1 MSSSAELEQRLERE
15 ITLLIVEVV
24 QWNDLR
30 PEHIDAEQPL
40 FAEGLGLDSLDALNI
55 ATALARRYGVTFE
68 EEGELAEA
76 APFSCVKTLTQ
87 FVAASISRAGTDRR
101 T

>member
-68 EEGELAEA
+68 EGELAEA
-76 APFSCVKTLTQ
+76 APFSCVKALTH